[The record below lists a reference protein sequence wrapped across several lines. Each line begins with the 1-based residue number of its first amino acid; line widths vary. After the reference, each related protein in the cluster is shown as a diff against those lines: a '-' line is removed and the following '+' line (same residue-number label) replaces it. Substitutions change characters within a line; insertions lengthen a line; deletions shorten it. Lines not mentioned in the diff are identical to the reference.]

1 MEGLSSCLLLP
12 FKILFFHKFLCQ
24 SSWILYLASSCPLY
38 LSYWYDN
45 QCLCVLCLYTHALI
59 VHSQIRDSNHTHS
72 SEWLVIVRVPG
83 QQTLPNCLQ
92 YQKWKPYKMNVS
104 FLSPVQ
110 SGRDVAYVSS
120 PEQGHISTKC
130 NNSSLFHPVG
140 DPTHL
145 PSPHLLSCP
154 FCSAS
159 VATSWSW
166 NLGISKELLSVVE
179 GLNYTHE

>member
-24 SSWILYLASSCPLY
+24 SSWILYRASSCPLY

-59 VHSQIRDSNHTHS
+59 VHSQMLDSNHTHS

-83 QQTLPNCLQ
+83 QQTPPNCLQ
-92 YQKWKPYKMNVS
+92 YHKWKPYKMKVS
-104 FLSPVQ
+104 PAQ

-130 NNSSLFHPVG
+130 NNSSLFH
-140 DPTHL
+140 
-145 PSPHLLSCP
+145 
-154 FCSAS
+154 
-159 VATSWSW
+159 
-166 NLGISKELLSVVE
+166 SVVTPPTS
-179 GLNYTHE
+179 LCLIFCPALSAVQV